1 MDDKIDIVPVGGT
14 SELSI
19 PFIENTISAGFPS
32 PAEDYLESGID
43 LNRELIRHPST
54 TFFGRVKGDSMS
66 GAGIMEGDILVIDKS
81 LEAKDGDVAVCFIDG
96 EFTLKSIHREQNII
110 LLVPANEKYKPIKVT
125 ADNDFLIWGIVTSII
140 RKIRR
145 V

>member
-1 MDDKIDIVPVGGT
+1 MPDDKIDIVPVCNT
-14 SELSI
+14 TELTI
-19 PFIENTISAGFPS
+19 PFVENTISAGFPS

-43 LNRELIRHPST
+43 LNKELIAHPST

-66 GAGIMEGDILVIDKS
+66 GAGIFEGDILVIDKS
-81 LEAKDGDVAVCFIDG
+81 LNAQDDDVAVCFVDG
-96 EFTLKSIHREQNII
+96 EFTLKRIKKEKDAVWLI
-110 LLVPANEKYKPIKVT
+110 PANEKYKPIKVT

-145 V
+145 